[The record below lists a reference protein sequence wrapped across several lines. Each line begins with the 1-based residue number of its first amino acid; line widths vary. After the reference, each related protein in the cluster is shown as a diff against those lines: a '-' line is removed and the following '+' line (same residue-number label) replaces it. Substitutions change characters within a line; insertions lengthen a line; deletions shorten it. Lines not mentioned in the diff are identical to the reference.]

1 MKKSLTNNTLSQN
14 GVTTISDIYTISEVN
29 SLIETVKNATQ
40 NSPNFRQSNDLF
52 AIRNL
57 LLEIPE
63 LQNILWN
70 DNIKTLI
77 KNLFGEKYFNVKA
90 IYFDKPP
97 QSNWIVAWHQDLT
110 ISVSDK
116 ADIEGF
122 TNWTLKQG
130 QPAVQP
136 PQTILENIYT
146 IRIHLDDCDETNGA
160 LRVIPKSHQKGV
172 ISMKHFRLEDY
183 QEPMTCAVPKG
194 GAMLMKPLILHASN
208 KSTSEHNRR
217 VIHLEFSDI
226 DLSDG
231 MDWREK
237 VNCF

>member
-1 MKKSLTNNTLSQN
+1 MEKHQQLTQN
-14 GVTTISDIYTISEVN
+14 GFTTILDIYKISEVN
-29 SLIETVKNATQ
+29 SLIQTVENATQ

-57 LLEIPE
+57 LSEIPE

-70 DNIKTLI
+70 DNLKTLI
-77 KNLFGEKYFNVKA
+77 KDLFGEKYFNVKA

-110 ISVSDK
+110 ISVSAK
-116 ADIEGF
+116 IEKEGF
-122 TNWTLKQG
+122 VNWSIKQG
-130 QPAVQP
+130 QPTVQP
-136 PQTILENIYT
+136 PTEILENIYT

-172 ISMKHFRLEDY
+172 IAMKDFQLEDY
-183 QEPMTCAVPKG
+183 PEPVTCAVPKG
-194 GAMLMKPLILHASN
+194 CVMLMKPLILHASN
-208 KSTSEHNRR
+208 KSTSAHNRR

-226 DLSDG
+226 DLTDG

-237 VNCF
+237 VIF

>member
-1 MKKSLTNNTLSQN
+1 MKTLANNTLSQN
-14 GVTTISDIYTISEVN
+14 GFTTISNIYTISEVN
-29 SLIETVKNATQ
+29 SLIETIENATQ

-57 LLEIPE
+57 LSEIPE

-70 DNIKTLI
+70 DNLKSVIKD
-77 KNLFGEKYFNVKA
+77 LFGEKYFNVKA

-116 ADIEGF
+116 IEREGF
-122 TNWTLKQG
+122 VNWSIKQG
-130 QPAVQP
+130 LPKVQP
-136 PQTILENIYT
+136 PREILENIYT

-172 ISMKHFRLEDY
+172 IPMKNFQLEDY
-183 QEPMTCAVPKG
+183 PEPVTCAVSKG
-194 GAMLMKPLILHASN
+194 GVMLMKPLILHASN
-208 KSTSEHNRR
+208 KSTSERNRR

-226 DLSDG
+226 DLPDG

-237 VNCF
+237 VVLL

>member
-1 MKKSLTNNTLSQN
+1 MQIRNPLHQN
-14 GVTTISDIYTISEVN
+14 GFTTLPDIYTISEVN
-29 SLIETVKNATQ
+29 SLIKIIENATQ

-57 LLEIPE
+57 LSEIPE
-63 LQNILWN
+63 LQNVLWN
-70 DNIKTLI
+70 ENLKTLI
-77 KNLFGEKYFNVKA
+77 KDLFGANYFNVKA

-110 ISVSDK
+110 ISVSEK

-130 QPAVQP
+130 QPTVQP

-146 IRIHLDDCDETNGA
+146 VRIHLDDCDETNGA
-160 LRVIPKSHQKGV
+160 LRVISKSHLKGV
-172 ISMKHFRLEDY
+172 ISMKGFRLEDY
-183 QEPMTCAVPKG
+183 PEPVTCPVPKG
-194 GAMLMKPLILHASN
+194 GVMLMKPLILHASN
-208 KSTSEHNRR
+208 KSTSERNRR

-226 DLSDG
+226 DLPDG
-231 MDWREK
+231 LDWREK
-237 VNCF
+237 LTPA